1 MDFLKWQVGLRYI
14 PFTTLQAV
22 LRCTPSQIC
31 KQCIEIS
38 QYPFCKFYLLGCSPN
53 TPKQPRYFVAKNI
66 KNNPGHLLPIFK
78 NHAKDHSGI
87 FHFFTTQPCCQLAI
101 LNCGHIS
108 KIDLWDT
115 KAHLALKPCTYKGAS
130 CSCFSIVLFSV
141 ETL

>member
-1 MDFLKWQVGLRYI
+1 MVLRYI
-14 PFTTLQAV
+14 PITTLQAV

-101 LNCGHIS
+101 FNCVQFS
-108 KIDLWDT
+108 K
-115 KAHLALKPCTYKGAS
+115 KSSCTYTGAS
-130 CSCFSIVLFSV
+130 CSNRRGIHRRILLLSFKHVFSGLF
-141 ETL
+141 TKQ